1 VWPVPWKVPPRPLH
15 DQTFTKG
22 IRLTAFP
29 HSEGGKPLV
38 VVFDDSALLSPLFGE
53 HDRHLARIEQRMGVT
68 LVPRGN
74 RVAIMGDPDVAQ
86 AAKRALNDMY
96 QRLQNGLD
104 VSVADVDGAIRL
116 AEGGRT
122 TAGDGASTQAG
133 GTNAQASDAGVG
145 TSVAEDT
152 LIRTQKRTITP
163 RSPVQATYVRAL
175 THAEMVFGIGPAGTG
190 KTYLAVAMAVAKL
203 LNGEVE
209 RIILTRPAVEAGER
223 LGFLPGAL
231 EEKVDPYMRPMYD
244 ALYDML
250 PGDRVVR
257 RRDAG
262 EIEVAPL
269 AYMRGRTL
277 SNAFVILD
285 EAQNTTPMQ
294 MKMFLTRMGENTRM
308 VVTGDPSQVDLPLG
322 TRSGLVDAMETLG
335 NVSEIRKIEFTHA
348 DVVRH
353 PLVTRIVRAYDERDS
368 GLLDKA

>member
-1 VWPVPWKVPPRPLH
+1 
-15 DQTFTKG
+15 
-22 IRLTAFP
+22 LTVTTQ
-29 HSEGGKPLV
+29 SEGTKPLV
-38 VVFDDSALLSPLFGE
+38 VVFDDNALLVPLYGE

-74 RVAIMGDPDVAQ
+74 RVAIMGDPEIAQ
-86 AAKRALNDMY
+86 AAKRALDDIY
-96 QRLQNGLD
+96 QRLKQGLD
-104 VSVADVDGAIRL
+104 VTVADVDGAIRL
-116 AEGGRT
+116 AEGGREPASSAT
-122 TAGDGASTQAG
+122 TTDRAADAAT
-133 GTNAQASDAGVG
+133 GTG
-145 TSVAEDT
+145 VAEDA
-152 LIRTQKRTITP
+152 LIRTQKRTILP
-163 RSPVQATYVRAL
+163 RSPVQADYVRAL
-175 THAEMVFGIGPAGTG
+175 AQNEMVFGIGPAGTG

-244 ALYDML
+244 ALYDMM

-262 EIEVAPL
+262 DIEVAPL

-294 MKMFLTRMGENTRM
+294 MKMFLTRMGENSRM

-322 TRSGLVDAMETLG
+322 SRSGLVDAIEILG
-335 NVSEIRKIEFTHA
+335 NVPQIRMVEFTAA

-353 PLVTRIVRAYDERDS
+353 PLVTRIVHAYNARDK
-368 GLLDKA
+368 GLLDRT

>member
-1 VWPVPWKVPPRPLH
+1 
-15 DQTFTKG
+15 
-22 IRLTAFP
+22 
-29 HSEGGKPLV
+29 
-38 VVFDDSALLSPLFGE
+38 
-53 HDRHLARIEQRMGVT
+53 M
-68 LVPRGN
+68 
-74 RVAIMGDPDVAQ
+74 
-86 AAKRALNDMY
+86 
-96 QRLQNGLD
+96 
-104 VSVADVDGAIRL
+104 
-116 AEGGRT
+116 
-122 TAGDGASTQAG
+122 
-133 GTNAQASDAGVG
+133 
-145 TSVAEDT
+145 
-152 LIRTQKRTITP
+152 
-163 RSPVQATYVRAL
+163 
-175 THAEMVFGIGPAGTG
+175 
-190 KTYLAVAMAVAKL
+190 AVAMAVAKL

-209 RIILTRPAVEAGER
+209 RIIMTRPAVEAGER

-244 ALYDML
+244 ALYDMM

-322 TRSGLVDAMETLG
+322 TRSGLVDAIETLG
-335 NVSEIRKIEFTHA
+335 KVSEIRMIEFTHA